1 MSGGGGKGDDKK
13 VPTIDPIAL
22 IDAQT
27 KANRVGV
34 NTPFGSQAYSTD
46 ANGNAVL
53 NTQLSPEM
61 QALLTQ
67 QIGKASSTANP
78 YVLPS
83 QNASILNGLNTRL
96 DQRYG
101 MGLPPAS
108 GGNTGGGNT
117 TPPPGGGGGTPPV
130 TPPTS
135 PPPSGN
141 PGGFT
146 PPGPSH
152 PLPPGGDIPQGIY
165 NRMMNGTLA
174 GTERFAKD
182 EQTYIHD
189 LIGQNAIQEG
199 ILGPGAWASQGAY
212 GAGQGSDAGGSI
224 GGSYTP
230 GMGSTGNNFG
240 IPMPGSG
247 TGNYSDPSSGMP
259 GSLPGGYLGS
269 GSYSGMGQGLSA
281 AGTGTSGFGLPTGS
295 VDLSGPSTSNYNAGS
310 SSAPASQGSVS
321 EEKKSFLAKLL
332 QSRLFKAAAQ
342 VGAGMLL
349 GPIGATGVNV
359 AYKAFGNNQPAPK
372 APPPQQNDSSFYNY

>member
-1 MSGGGGKGDDKK
+1 MSGGGGKGSKDQK

-67 QIGKASSTANP
+67 QIGKASSSSNP
-78 YVLPS
+78 YVLPG

-101 MGLPPAS
+101 MGLPPA

-135 PPPSGN
+135 PPP
-141 PGGFT
+141 PGAGG
-146 PPGPSH
+146 PGPS
-152 PLPPGGDIPQGIY
+152 PGNNTMFPGTTPKDWMGERGRFSMDGEPTMDIISAHQA
-165 NRMMNGTLA
+165 L
-174 GTERFAKD
+174 
-182 EQTYIHD
+182 
-189 LIGQNAIQEG
+189 GQPG
-199 ILGPGAWASQGAY
+199 YLGPGAWASQGAY
-212 GAGQGSDAGGSI
+212 GAGQGSDAGGSY

-269 GSYSGMGQGLSA
+269 GSYSGMGAGLGA
-281 AGTGTSGFGLPTGS
+281 AANDMSGFGLPSGS
-295 VDLSGPSTSNYNAGS
+295 VDLSGGVGSGYNSNYGS
-310 SSAPASQGSVS
+310 TPDKPGNWLTNTANSILDNKATGPVSVATGTAPILGIAKLVRAIYRATHKNDSAPASSSG
-321 EEKKSFLAKLL
+321 E
-332 QSRLFKAAAQ
+332 
-342 VGAGMLL
+342 
-349 GPIGATGVNV
+349 T
-359 AYKAFGNNQPAPK
+359 
-372 APPPQQNDSSFYNY
+372 SFYNYNGQ